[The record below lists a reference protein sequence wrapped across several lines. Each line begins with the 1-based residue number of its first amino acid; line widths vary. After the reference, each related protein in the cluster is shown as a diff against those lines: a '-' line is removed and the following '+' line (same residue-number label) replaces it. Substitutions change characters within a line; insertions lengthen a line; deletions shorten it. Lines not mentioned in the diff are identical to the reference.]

1 MSAEVRAAAKGFP
14 VVVVTGP
21 RRSGKTTLLRMVAPK
36 ASYHLLE
43 DPDLLARVRADPRA
57 FLESVALPA
66 ILDEVQ
72 NAPELLAYVR
82 SQVDAAPKKR
92 GRWFLSGSQEAPPMQ
107 GVTESL
113 AGRAAIFH
121 LLPLSLGESPRVS
134 LWRGG
139 FPEVLAQ
146 PKLADTWFRSY
157 IQTYLERDV
166 RAVTQIRDLSTFR
179 RFLSLVASRAG
190 SVLNKTDL
198 AAPLGVS
205 VPTIAQWLSVLEIT
219 GQILLVPPFY
229 ENFGKR
235 LGKSPKLYFAD
246 TGLLCH
252 LLGLRSEAE
261 LERSPFLGPVFE
273 SFVASEIAKRQLGA
287 GRAKELYH
295 FRDAQGL
302 EVDFIV
308 PRGGGRLLLLQ
319 AKASRTAKPE
329 MAEPL
334 LRLSK
339 NTGQH
344 EVERV
349 VVHRP
354 VRAQRSLAV
363 LAPGVSASTLEHVV
377 RDLVLG

>member
-1 MSAEVRAAAKGFP
+1 
-14 VVVVTGP
+14 
-21 RRSGKTTLLRMVAPK
+21 
-36 ASYHLLE
+36 
-43 DPDLLARVRADPRA
+43 
-57 FLESVALPA
+57 
-66 ILDEVQ
+66 
-72 NAPELLAYVR
+72 
-82 SQVDAAPKKR
+82 
-92 GRWFLSGSQEAPPMQ
+92 MQ

-146 PKLADTWFRSY
+146 PKLADIWFRSY
-157 IQTYLERDV
+157 IQTCLERDV

-179 RFLSLVASRAG
+179 RLLSLVASRAG

-198 AAPLGVS
+198 AAPLCVS

-273 SFVASEIAKRQLGA
+273 SFVASEIAKRQ
-287 GRAKELYH
+287 
-295 FRDAQGL
+295 
-302 EVDFIV
+302 
-308 PRGGGRLLLLQ
+308 RGGGRLLLLE